1 MVLVN
6 QVKEPLQKMV
16 ALFLRHTID
25 VPHMA
30 PYGEDTLPPSHRIG
44 ADDWVDRLEI
54 ESDVL
59 RRATGLTV
67 ELKPTFLSD
76 LLEVWLGKRPGQSLQ
91 ELLVRLADAVVD
103 LVARG
108 PECVWSAS
116 ASEAYYQ
123 WVTSHGQTRH
133 GNTHRHLSRGAPPSA
148 VRYNQLALARRQC
161 RSATGRCTASWR

>member
-1 MVLVN
+1 MVLVD

-25 VPHMA
+25 VPYMA
-30 PYGEDTLPPSHRIG
+30 PYGEDTLPPSHRVG

-59 RRATGLTV
+59 GRATGLTV
-67 ELKPTFLSD
+67 ELEPTFLGD
-76 LLEVWLGKRPGQSLQ
+76 LLEERLGKGPGEPLQ

-108 PECVWSAS
+108 PERVWSAS
-116 ASEAYYQ
+116 AS
-123 WVTSHGQTRH
+123 
-133 GNTHRHLSRGAPPSA
+133 
-148 VRYNQLALARRQC
+148 
-161 RSATGRCTASWR
+161 